1 MIFKVW
7 SPDQQ
12 YPYNLGTC
20 QKFLDTTPNLLN
32 QKHWASDLDPP
43 VKFENH
49 QFKSFW
55 FGFSV
60 TCGQNFLLLQ
70 GSSAGKESTCNGG
83 LNSQF
88 NSRMGKITC
97 RRDRLPISVFLGF
110 PGGSD
115 SKESTWNV
123 VDLGLIPGQGRYPGE
138 GHSNP
143 LQYSFLENPH
153 RQSSL
158 PNYEKT
164 DIQNNYKE
172 QRNKEN
178 FMNCLLC

>member
-1 MIFKVW
+1 MIPRYPYRELQILFCLNFLMFFFTSISLSKVFFHLASFFQDCHFPFNSVIFKVW

-12 YPYNLGTC
+12 HPYHLETC

-32 QKHWASDLDPP
+32 QKCWASDLDGPI
-43 VKFENH
+43 KFENH

-83 LNSQF
+83 LNPQF
-88 NSRMGKITC
+88 NFWMGKIPC
-97 RRDRLPISVFLGF
+97 RRDMLPILVFLGF

-115 SKESTWNV
+115 SKESTCNV
-123 VDLGLIPGQGRYPGE
+123 GDLGLIPG
-138 GHSNP
+138 
-143 LQYSFLENPH
+143 
-153 RQSSL
+153 
-158 PNYEKT
+158 
-164 DIQNNYKE
+164 
-172 QRNKEN
+172 
-178 FMNCLLC
+178 

>member
-1 MIFKVW
+1 MSKSIFLRSMLKIWDACFIWVRGEHFASRLLHIAVSLAKPGPFSKSLPI
-7 SPDQQ
+7 SPDQEH
-12 YPYNLGTC
+12 PYNLGTC

-70 GSSAGKESTCNGG
+70 GSSAGKESTCSGG
-83 LNSQF
+83 LNPQF
-88 NSRMGKITC
+88 TFWMGKIPC
-97 RRDRLPISVFLGF
+97 RRDRLPIPVFLGF

-115 SKESTWNV
+115 RKESTCNV
-123 VDLGLIPGQGRYPGE
+123 GDLGLIPG
-138 GHSNP
+138 
-143 LQYSFLENPH
+143 
-153 RQSSL
+153 
-158 PNYEKT
+158 
-164 DIQNNYKE
+164 
-172 QRNKEN
+172 
-178 FMNCLLC
+178 